1 MINFGQL
8 GQMPTGRLDET
19 MDLARNRF
27 DAKINGTPIERA
39 LEAVM
44 PNNAATL
51 AQQQAIAEITGGI
64 GTDFAADP
72 NLYKRAY

>member
-1 MINFGQL
+1 MINSGMMS
-8 GQMPTGRLDET
+8 QMPTGRLEET
-19 MDLARNRF
+19 MDLAKNRF
-27 DAKINGTPIERA
+27 DARINGTPTERA
-39 LEAVM
+39 LEAAM

-51 AQQQAIAEITGGI
+51 AQQQAIAGVTGGM